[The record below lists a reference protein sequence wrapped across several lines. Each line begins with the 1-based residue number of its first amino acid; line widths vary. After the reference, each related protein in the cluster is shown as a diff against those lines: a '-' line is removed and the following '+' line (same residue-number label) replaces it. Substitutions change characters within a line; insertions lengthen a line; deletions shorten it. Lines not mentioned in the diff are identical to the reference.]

1 MHVYSGHICGMI
13 HLLPASLL
21 YRQLHSAEVSDLRAQ
36 LDSVSAQLL
45 HYQQCHSSCSL
56 LMHSQAELLSRA
68 DAHTQMQHTTC
79 QTHLHEQKL
88 PKQQHEQQIA
98 AASSGDS
105 KLSPSTTQIDV
116 LRVCHSSCAASA
128 NQCTANASNKQMQMP
143 GVQTL
148 QQRCEKQSAE
158 ISMLGLQLQAAVA
171 ELDMLKTSCSQSA
184 MPSNEQAAQA
194 AGAPQ
199 SQCEQ
204 TSSTSIRSEMQ
215 HEHWMRHLPE
225 LLHWKRGG
233 FPLVRK
239 ALRKWAA
246 VTKAESL
253 HRR

>member
-1 MHVYSGHICGMI
+1 
-13 HLLPASLL
+13 
-21 YRQLHSAEVSDLRAQ
+21 
-36 LDSVSAQLL
+36 
-45 HYQQCHSSCSL
+45 
-56 LMHSQAELLSRA
+56 MHSQAELLSRA
-68 DAHTQMQHTTC
+68 AAHTQIQHTTC

-88 PKQQHEQQIA
+88 PKQPHEQQVA
-98 AASSGDS
+98 VVSRGDS
-105 KLSPSTTQIDV
+105 KLSHSSTEIDV
-116 LRVCHSSCAASA
+116 LRVCHSGCAASA
-128 NQCTANASNKQMQMP
+128 SQCTANASNKEQMQVP

-158 ISMLGLQLQAAVA
+158 MSMLRLQLQAAMA

-184 MPSNEQAAQA
+184 MPCDEQAAQA

-215 HEHWMRHLPE
+215 HEHWMPHLPE

-233 FPLVRK
+233 FLLVRK

-253 HRR
+253 HKR